1 MKIKFIFKKIYII
14 FLSGLVLYGLSL
26 VVINQWQLRFHP
38 NKKVLDAA
46 KTYEND
52 MAYLANRFE
61 DEEWRFQSFRGMSN
75 QGFSFRNTFNFNRCF
90 SEHEIKQI
98 FLEVGLHN
106 IYQNEYKKNNM
117 YIINLHTLGDRC
129 ETISFIGTSNI
140 KQK

>member
-1 MKIKFIFKKIYII
+1 M
-14 FLSGLVLYGLSL
+14 
-26 VVINQWQLRFHP
+26 VINQWQLRFHP

-61 DEEWRFQSFRGMSN
+61 DKEWRFQSFRGMSN

>member
-38 NKKVLDAA
+38 NKKVLNAA

-98 FLEVGLHN
+98 FLEVGLR
-106 IYQNEYKKNNM
+106 YSPMSRPNNHK
-117 YIINLHTLGDRC
+117 IKIELG
-129 ETISFIGTSNI
+129 
-140 KQK
+140 